1 MKSMVYCGGYE
12 RIYWSGQHM
21 EVKERRK
28 PLETS
33 VRSKEMD
40 MLNGGLAG
48 KLILFSIPLAFSSI
62 LQQLFNSADVAVV
75 GRFAGEQAL
84 AAVGSC
90 VALVGIFVNLIVG
103 LSVGPNAA
111 LANLIGQNNR
121 GKINSM
127 VHTIL
132 TFGAVLG
139 IALLVIGMLV
149 ARRILVASGTPE
161 TVLDQALLYIRI
173 YFVGIPFMVAYNFGA
188 AIVRSYGDTRRP
200 MYYLI
205 VSGVLNVIL
214 NLLLVIGFHLG
225 VAGVAIATVISN
237 VVSTFLIISHLYQRN
252 DEFSFR
258 FDRMRIDINELK
270 KVLAIGI
277 PAGIQGAIFSVSNVF
292 IQSGINMFGESAIA
306 GSSLALNFEYFTY
319 DIAGAFAQAAV
330 TFTSQ
335 NFGAGNMKRCKK
347 IFWLCLLFGFG
358 FTEILSVIF
367 IVWED
372 FFVSIYTTSAA
383 VAAYGIIRMDRV
395 CALEGLTATYEVA
408 SSCLR
413 GTGKSLEPSIITILG
428 TVVFRL
434 IWLTTIF
441 RMFTTYDMLM
451 NVYVASW
458 LFTGCSMFVVYFFH
472 MRKMDKL
479 FAAR

>member
-1 MKSMVYCGGYE
+1 MKIFKMIQKLKD
-12 RIYWSGQHM
+12 RKGQQKV
-21 EVKERRK
+21 EQTGKK
-28 PLETS
+28 
-33 VRSKEMD
+33 SKEMD

-75 GRFAGEQAL
+75 GRFAGDQAL

-103 LSVGPNAA
+103 LAVGPNAA
-111 LANLIGQNNR
+111 LANLIGQKNR

-139 IALLVIGMLV
+139 ISLMVIGMLV
-149 ARRILVASGTPE
+149 ARVILEASGTPE
-161 TVLDQALLYIRI
+161 SVLDQALLYIRI

-188 AIVRSYGDTRRP
+188 ASVRSYGDTRRP

-214 NLLLVIGFHLG
+214 NLLLVIVFHLG

-237 VVSTFLIISHLYQRN
+237 VVSTCLILSHLYRRD
-252 DEFSFR
+252 DEFCFR
-258 FDRMRIDINELK
+258 FDRMRIDGNELR
-270 KVLAIGI
+270 KVLMIGI

-292 IQSGINMFGESAIA
+292 IQSGINMFGETAIA

-319 DIAGAFAQAAV
+319 DIAAAFAQAAV

-335 NFGAGNMKRCKK
+335 NIGAGNLKRCRK

-367 IVWED
+367 IIGED
-372 FFVSIYTTSAA
+372 FFVSIYTTSAM

-395 CALEGLTATYEVA
+395 CSLEGLTASYEVA

-413 GTGKSLEPSIITILG
+413 GTGKSLEPSVVTILG

-441 RMFTTYDMLM
+441 RMFTSYEMLM

-458 LFTGCSMFVVYFFH
+458 LFTGGSMFVIYFRH
-472 MRKMDKL
+472 MKGLERQFMGNQG
-479 FAAR
+479 